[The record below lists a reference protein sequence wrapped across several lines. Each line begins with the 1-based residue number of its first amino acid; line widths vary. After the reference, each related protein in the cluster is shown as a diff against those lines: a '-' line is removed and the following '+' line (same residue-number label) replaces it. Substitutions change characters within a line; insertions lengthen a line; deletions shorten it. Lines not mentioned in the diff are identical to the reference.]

1 MKNEINRALVAKKAR
16 IFVLAAAMI
25 CAVSMAANNKVSG
38 VIKDAADKTALIG
51 VNVSL
56 KQGDQQVSGTVT
68 DAHGKFSLEAETGE
82 FVLECSYIGYE
93 PIGMSLAINGN
104 IHLGTIEMNEASTE
118 LSEVVVEGDAVIQ
131 KVDRQILLPNK
142 EQLGA
147 SSDGMSLLQ
156 NLQIPRIVVNPADNT
171 VKTLANQD
179 VQLRINGIEASSS
192 EVMAINPK
200 DVIRIE
206 YHDQPG
212 VRFNGAAAVINYIVR
227 HRDTGGNLMLNA
239 SNGVTMPG
247 WGEYHLA
254 GKVNFGKSSFSL
266 MTHYSPRDVYWTR
279 TNSETY
285 NFSTGTIENR
295 EVGEP
300 TRFKMNPVNIGLT
313 YTWTNGEKNMLQIA
327 LRDFM
332 NFTPHSKTNRD
343 SRLYQATDSFAIHDH
358 ESTQSISPSLD
369 IYYEHNLPDDNH
381 LYFDVVGT
389 YINSSNDRRF
399 EQTPLG
405 ETDSL
410 NGAPE
415 NFNFWGEEEARQPYL
430 LRSNLIVDRR
440 LRRTDVLSRVRGNKY
455 SLIGEAIYEK
465 DWENI
470 ALTVGVRHN
479 QQWVENTYFANAN
492 ANANVSMLTAET
504 YAFAE
509 MQQRV
514 KQFSYAVGI
523 GAMHTYIEQA
533 GQKQSNWIARPQLTM
548 SYDFGKG
555 VFWKYKGYVSGYQP
569 SLSAMS
575 DVAQQIDK
583 YQIRQGNPN
592 LKPVMFV
599 ANEMQLSWQSKYVNL
614 NLWANYSYDH
624 KPIMDETYE
633 QLIDGQSYVI
643 RTYANHRGF
652 HRLQVAPSVQVR
664 LLNNSLIFTVAPF
677 ANYYV
682 SLGNSYT
689 HKHFNPGVRASFM
702 GMYNGWQFFGEVT
715 TRSNNLW
722 GETLEYGEFYHHI
735 GVGYNADIRGPHRN
749 QGTASHGV
757 SSWGFRAM
765 LMNPFSV
772 KGYSIETKDL
782 SALAP
787 NTQHAEMRDF
797 RQMLILNFHCN
808 LDFGTQ
814 RRDSGKRIN
823 NEDKE
828 NGILSGTK

>member
-1 MKNEINRALVAKKAR
+1 MIAR

-38 VIKDAADKTALIG
+38 VIKDAADKSALVG

-93 PIGMSLAINGN
+93 PIGMSLAVSGN

-118 LSEVVVEGDAVIQ
+118 LGEVVVEGDAVIQ

-179 VQLRINGIEASSS
+179 VQLRINGIEASNS

-212 VRFNGAAAVINYIVR
+212 VRFNGAAAVINYIVK

-247 WGEYHLA
+247 WGEYHLS

-266 MTHYSPRDVYWTR
+266 LTHYSPRDIYWTR
-279 TNSETY
+279 TNAETY

-313 YTWTNGEKNMLQIA
+313 YNWTNGEKNMLQIS
-327 LRDFM
+327 LRDNM
-332 NFTPHSKTNRD
+332 NFTPYAQSNRD
-343 SRLYQATDSFAIHDH
+343 TYLYQGTDSFAIHDH
-358 ESTQSISPSLD
+358 ESSKSISPSLD
-369 IYYEHNLPDDNH
+369 IYYEHNLPDDHH
-381 LYFDVVGT
+381 LYFDLVGT

-399 EQTPLG
+399 EQLPLG
-405 ETDSL
+405 ETVADT
-410 NGAPE
+410 
-415 NFNFWGEEEARQPYL
+415 
-430 LRSNLIVDRR
+430 
-440 LRRTDVLSRVRGNKY
+440 TDVTSRVRGNKY

-479 QQWVENTYFANAN
+479 QQWMENTYLGSDSATVN
-492 ANANVSMLTAET
+492 MTTAET

-509 MQQRV
+509 VQQRV

-533 GQKQSNWIARPQLTM
+533 GQKQSNWIARPQLTLC
-548 SYDFGKG
+548 YDFGKG

-624 KPIMDETYE
+624 KPIMDETFE
-633 QLIDGQSYVI
+633 QLIDGQSYAF

-664 LLNNSLIFTVAPF
+664 LLQNKLTFTVAPF

-689 HKHFNPGVRASFM
+689 HKHFNPGVRASIM
-702 GMYNGWQFFGEVT
+702 GMYKGWQFFGEVT
-715 TRSNNLW
+715 TRYNNLW

-735 GVGYNADIRGPHRN
+735 GLGYNADK
-749 QGTASHGV
+749 
-757 SSWGFRAM
+757 WGFRAM

>member
-1 MKNEINRALVAKKAR
+1 MQTKY
-16 IFVLAAAMI
+16 FVLAAAMI

-68 DAHGKFSLEAETGE
+68 DAHGKFSLETETGE

-93 PIGMSLAINGN
+93 PIGMSLTVSGN
-104 IHLGTIEMNEASTE
+104 TNLGTIEMNEVSTE
-118 LSEVVVEGDAVIQ
+118 LGEVVVEGDAVIQ

-212 VRFNGAAAVINYIVR
+212 VRYNGAAAVINYIVK

-247 WGEYHLA
+247 WGEYHLS

-266 MTHYSPRDVYWTR
+266 MTHYSPRDIYWTR
-279 TNSETY
+279 TNAETY

-300 TRFKMNPVNIGLT
+300 TRFKMNPMNIGLT
-313 YTWTNGEKNMLQIA
+313 YNWTNGEKNMLNIT
-327 LRDFM
+327 LRNFM
-332 NFTPHSKTNRD
+332 KFTPQSETNRD
-343 SRLYQATDSFAIHDH
+343 SYLYQGTDSFAIHDH
-358 ESTQSISPSLD
+358 ESSKSISPSLD

-381 LYFDVVGT
+381 LYFDLVGT

-399 EQTPLG
+399 EQLPLG
-405 ETDSL
+405 ETVADT
-410 NGAPE
+410 
-415 NFNFWGEEEARQPYL
+415 
-430 LRSNLIVDRR
+430 
-440 LRRTDVLSRVRGNKY
+440 TDVTSRVKGNKY

-470 ALTVGVRHN
+470 GLTVGVRHN
-479 QQWVENTYFANAN
+479 QQWVENTYLGSADATVN
-492 ANANVSMLTAET
+492 MTTAET

-509 MQQRV
+509 G
-514 KQFSYAVGI
+514 QFRLRRLSAAVGI

-533 GQKQSNWIARPQLTM
+533 GQKQSNWIARPQLTL

-583 YQIRQGNPN
+583 YQIRQGNPD

-599 ANEMQLSWQSKYVNL
+599 ANEMQLSWQSKHVNL
-614 NLWANYSYDH
+614 NIWANYSYDH
-624 KPIMDETYE
+624 KPIMDETFE
-633 QLIDGQSYVI
+633 QVIDGQAYAI

-682 SLGNSYT
+682 SHGNSYT

-702 GMYNGWQFFGEVT
+702 GMYNSWQFFGEVT
-715 TRSNNLW
+715 TRYNNLW

-735 GVGYNADIRGPHRN
+735 GVGYNADK
-749 QGTASHGV
+749 
-757 SSWGFRAM
+757 WGFRAM

>member
-1 MKNEINRALVAKKAR
+1 MFK
-16 IFVLAAAMI
+16 LAE
-25 CAVSMAANNKVSG
+25 V
-38 VIKDAADKTALIG
+38 
-51 VNVSL
+51 
-56 KQGDQQVSGTVT
+56 TV
-68 DAHGKFSLEAETGE
+68 EAQ
-82 FVLECSYIGYE
+82 S
-93 PIGMSLAINGN
+93 
-104 IHLGTIEMNEASTE
+104 
-118 LSEVVVEGDAVIQ
+118 VIQ
-131 KVDRQILLPNK
+131 KADKQVFLPNR
-142 EQLGA
+142 EQRKA
-147 SSDGMSLLQ
+147 SHDGMSLLQ
-156 NLQIPRIVVNPADNT
+156 NLQIPRIVVNPAENT

-179 VQLRINGIEASSS
+179 VQLRINGIEASNS

-212 VRFNGAAAVINYIVR
+212 VRYNGAAAVINYIVK

-247 WGEYHLA
+247 WGEYHLS

-266 MTHYSPRDVYWTR
+266 MTHYSPRDIYWTR
-279 TNSETY
+279 TNAETY
-285 NFSTGTIENR
+285 NFTTGTIENR

-313 YTWTNGEKNMLQIA
+313 YNWTNGEKNMLQIA

-343 SRLYQATDSFAIHDH
+343 SRLYQGTDSFAIHDH
-358 ESTQSISPSLD
+358 ESSRSISPSLD
-369 IYYEHNLPDDNH
+369 IYYEHNLPNDNH

-405 ETDSL
+405 ETVADT
-410 NGAPE
+410 
-415 NFNFWGEEEARQPYL
+415 
-430 LRSNLIVDRR
+430 
-440 LRRTDVLSRVRGNKY
+440 TDVTSRVRGNKY

-479 QQWVENTYFANAN
+479 QQWMENQYLVESQKSKVEST
-492 ANANVSMLTAET
+492 VSMTTAET

-509 MQQRV
+509 VQQRV

-533 GQKQSNWIARPQLTM
+533 GQKQSNWIARPQLTL

-599 ANEMQLSWQSKYVNL
+599 ANEMQLSWQSKHVNL

-633 QLIDGQSYVI
+633 LSTLSNSGLSTLSEAVSSMVV

-689 HKHFNPGVRASFM
+689 HKHFNPGVRASIM
-702 GMYNGWQFFGEVT
+702 GMYKGWQFFGEVT
-715 TRSNNLW
+715 TRYNNLW

-735 GVGYNADIRGPHRN
+735 GLGYNADK
-749 QGTASHGV
+749 
-757 SSWGFRAM
+757 WGFRAM

-808 LDFGTQ
+808 LDFGSRAST
-814 RRDSGKRIN
+814 RENKRIN

>member
-1 MKNEINRALVAKKAR
+1 MQTKY
-16 IFVLAAAMI
+16 FVLAAAMI
-25 CAVSMAANNKVSG
+25 CAVSMAANNKVTGPLQATRSRVVISG

-82 FVLECSYIGYE
+82 FVLECTYIGYE
-93 PIGMSLAINGN
+93 PIGMSLTINGN

-212 VRFNGAAAVINYIVR
+212 VRYNGAAAVINYIVR

-247 WGEYHLA
+247 WGEYHLS

-266 MTHYSPRDVYWTR
+266 ITHYSPRDVYWTR
-279 TNSETY
+279 TNAETY
-285 NFSTGTIENR
+285 NFSTGTIENS

-313 YTWTNGEKNMLQIA
+313 YNWTNGEKNRVQIA

-399 EQTPLG
+399 EQLPLG
-405 ETDSL
+405 ETIADT
-410 NGAPE
+410 
-415 NFNFWGEEEARQPYL
+415 
-430 LRSNLIVDRR
+430 
-440 LRRTDVLSRVRGNKY
+440 TDVLSRVKGNKY

-479 QQWVENTYFANAN
+479 QQWVENTYLGSADATVN
-492 ANANVSMLTAET
+492 MTTAET

-509 MQQRV
+509 VQQRV

-523 GAMHTYIEQA
+523 GAMHTYIEQG
-533 GQKQSNWIARPQLTM
+533 GQKSSNWIARPQLTL

-583 YQIRQGNPN
+583 YQIRQGNPD

-599 ANEMQLSWQSKYVNL
+599 ANEMQLSWQSKHVNL

-624 KPIMDETYE
+624 KPIMDETFE
-633 QLIDGQSYVI
+633 QLITGSQKTNLSSGVSIDGQTYAV

-664 LLNNSLIFTVAPF
+664 LLNNSLTFTVAPF

-689 HKHFNPGVRASFM
+689 HKHFNPGVRASIM
-702 GMYNGWQFFGEVT
+702 GMYKGWQFFGAVT

-735 GVGYNADIRGPHRN
+735 GLGYNADLRDPQRAG
-749 QGTASHGV
+749 SHGV
-757 SSWGFRAM
+757 SGWGFRAM

-787 NTQHAEMRDF
+787 NMQHAEMRDF

-808 LDFGTQ
+808 LDFGSRAST
-814 RRDSGKRIN
+814 RENKRIN

>member
-1 MKNEINRALVAKKAR
+1 MIAR

-38 VIKDAADKTALIG
+38 VIKDAADKSALVG

-93 PIGMSLAINGN
+93 PIGMSLAVSGN

-118 LSEVVVEGDAVIQ
+118 LGEVVVEGDAVIQ

-179 VQLRINGIEASSS
+179 VQLRINGIEASNS

-212 VRFNGAAAVINYIVR
+212 VRFNGAAAVINYIVK

-247 WGEYHLA
+247 WGEYHLS

-266 MTHYSPRDVYWTR
+266 LTQYSPRDIYWTR
-279 TNSETY
+279 SNAETY

-313 YTWTNGEKNMLQIA
+313 YNWTNGEKNMLQIS
-327 LRDFM
+327 LRDNM
-332 NFTPHSKTNRD
+332 DFTPYAQSNRD
-343 SRLYQATDSFAIHDH
+343 TYLYQGTDSFAIHDH
-358 ESTQSISPSLD
+358 ESSKSISPSLD
-369 IYYEHNLPDDNH
+369 IYYEHNLPDDHH
-381 LYFDVVGT
+381 LYFDLVGT

-399 EQTPLG
+399 EQLPLG
-405 ETDSL
+405 ETVADT
-410 NGAPE
+410 
-415 NFNFWGEEEARQPYL
+415 
-430 LRSNLIVDRR
+430 
-440 LRRTDVLSRVRGNKY
+440 TDVTSRVRGNKY

-479 QQWVENTYFANAN
+479 QQWMENTYLGSASATVN
-492 ANANVSMLTAET
+492 MTTAET

-509 MQQRV
+509 VQQRV

-533 GQKQSNWIARPQLTM
+533 GQKQSNWIARPQLTL

-624 KPIMDETYE
+624 KPIMDETFE
-633 QLIDGQSYVI
+633 QLIDGQSYAV

-664 LLNNSLIFTVAPF
+664 LLQNKLIFTVAPF
-677 ANYYV
+677 ANYYM

-689 HKHFNPGVRASFM
+689 HKHFNPGVRASIM
-702 GMYNGWQFFGEVT
+702 GMYKGWQFFGEVT
-715 TRSNNLW
+715 TRYNNLW

-735 GVGYNADIRGPHRN
+735 GLGYNADK
-749 QGTASHGV
+749 
-757 SSWGFRAM
+757 WGFRAM

>member
-1 MKNEINRALVAKKAR
+1 MQTKY
-16 IFVLAAAMI
+16 FVLAAAMI

-38 VIKDAADKTALIG
+38 VIKDAADKSALVG

-56 KQGDQQVSGTVT
+56 KQGDRQVSGTVT
-68 DAHGKFSLEAETGE
+68 DAHGKFSLETETGE

-93 PIGMSLAINGN
+93 PIGMSLAVSGN

-179 VQLRINGIEASSS
+179 VQLRINGIEASNS

-212 VRFNGAAAVINYIVR
+212 VRFNGAAAVINYIVK

-247 WGEYHLA
+247 WGEYHLS

-266 MTHYSPRDVYWTR
+266 LTHYSPRDVYWTR
-279 TNSETY
+279 TNAETY

-313 YTWTNGEKNMLQIA
+313 YNWTNGEKNMLNIT

-332 NFTPHSKTNRD
+332 KFTPQSKTNRD
-343 SRLYQATDSFAIHDH
+343 SYLYQGTDSFAIHDH
-358 ESTQSISPSLD
+358 ESSKSISPSLD

-399 EQTPLG
+399 EQLPLG
-405 ETDSL
+405 ETVADT
-410 NGAPE
+410 
-415 NFNFWGEEEARQPYL
+415 
-430 LRSNLIVDRR
+430 
-440 LRRTDVLSRVRGNKY
+440 TDVTSRVRGNKY

-470 ALTVGVRHN
+470 GLTVGVRHN
-479 QQWVENTYFANAN
+479 QQWMENTYLGSAGATVN
-492 ANANVSMLTAET
+492 MTTAET

-509 MQQRV
+509 VQQRV

-523 GAMHTYIEQA
+523 GAMHTYIEQG
-533 GQKQSNWIARPQLTM
+533 GQKSSNWIARPQLTL

-614 NLWANYSYDH
+614 NIWANYSYDH
-624 KPIMDETYE
+624 KPIMDETFE
-633 QLIDGQSYVI
+633 QLIDGQSYAV

-664 LLNNSLIFTVAPF
+664 LLQNKLIFTVAPF

-689 HKHFNPGVRASFM
+689 HKHFNPGVRASIM
-702 GMYNGWQFFGEVT
+702 GMYKGWQFFGEVT

-735 GVGYNADIRGPHRN
+735 GVGYNADK
-749 QGTASHGV
+749 
-757 SSWGFRAM
+757 WGFRAM

-782 SALAP
+782 SSLAP

>member
-1 MKNEINRALVAKKAR
+1 
-16 IFVLAAAMI
+16 MI

-68 DAHGKFSLEAETGE
+68 DAHGKFSLEAKTGE

-93 PIGMSLAINGN
+93 AIGMSLAVSGN
-104 IHLGTIEMNEASTE
+104 THLGTIEMNEASTE

-179 VQLRINGIEASSS
+179 VQLRINGIEASNS

-212 VRFNGAAAVINYIVR
+212 VRYNGAAAVINYIVK

-247 WGEYHLA
+247 WGEYHLS

-279 TNSETY
+279 TNAETY

-300 TRFKMNPVNIGLT
+300 TRFKMNPMNIALT
-313 YTWTNGEKNMLQIA
+313 YNWTNGEKNMLNIT

-332 NFTPHSKTNRD
+332 KFTPQSKTNRD
-343 SRLYQATDSFAIHDH
+343 SYLYQGTDSFAIHDH
-358 ESTQSISPSLD
+358 ESSKSISPSLD

-399 EQTPLG
+399 EQLPLG
-405 ETDSL
+405 EMVADT
-410 NGAPE
+410 
-415 NFNFWGEEEARQPYL
+415 
-430 LRSNLIVDRR
+430 
-440 LRRTDVLSRVRGNKY
+440 TDVTSRVRGNKY

-470 ALTVGVRHN
+470 GLTVGVRHN
-479 QQWVENTYFANAN
+479 QQWVKNRYASAINEQMVNDQIV
-492 ANANVSMLTAET
+492 NVLTTTET

-509 MQQRV
+509 VQQRV
-514 KQFSYAVGI
+514 KQFSYAAGI

-533 GQKQSNWIARPQLTM
+533 GQKQSNWIARPQLTL

-614 NLWANYSYDH
+614 NIWANYSYDH

-633 QLIDGQSYVI
+633 QLIDGQSYAI
-643 RTYANHRGF
+643 RTALTPTTVASIVCKW
-652 HRLQVAPSVQVR
+652 LQVCRCAYCKT
-664 LLNNSLIFTVAPF
+664 N
-677 ANYYV
+677 
-682 SLGNSYT
+682 
-689 HKHFNPGVRASFM
+689 
-702 GMYNGWQFFGEVT
+702 
-715 TRSNNLW
+715 
-722 GETLEYGEFYHHI
+722 
-735 GVGYNADIRGPHRN
+735 
-749 QGTASHGV
+749 
-757 SSWGFRAM
+757 
-765 LMNPFSV
+765 
-772 KGYSIETKDL
+772 
-782 SALAP
+782 
-787 NTQHAEMRDF
+787 
-797 RQMLILNFHCN
+797 
-808 LDFGTQ
+808 
-814 RRDSGKRIN
+814 
-823 NEDKE
+823 
-828 NGILSGTK
+828 